1 MLVLVMSRVYGFAEN
16 GKLMIS
22 VAFSLCWSE
31 SLCANGCG
39 CWLPGLFL
47 HLMRRREENVGSLQP
62 GLSLFWPWEPLAM
75 RTMASLS
82 CYVVRWRCTKATKY
96 INDAFITERLVASV
110 SSSADWTRCDE
121 PVWSVSAESFSFAFM
136 QSGRMAKANRRS
148 RMTHR
153 GPTGRTGCRGG

>member
-47 HLMRRREENVGSLQP
+47 HLMRRREEIVGSLQP
-62 GLSLFWPWEPLAM
+62 GLSLFGRASWTAVGNAHHGVIVVFVGQCPLAM
-75 RTMASLS
+75 R
-82 CYVVRWRCTKATKY
+82 
-96 INDAFITERLVASV
+96 
-110 SSSADWTRCDE
+110 
-121 PVWSVSAESFSFAFM
+121 
-136 QSGRMAKANRRS
+136 RRNAQKQQN
-148 RMTHR
+148 T
-153 GPTGRTGCRGG
+153 